1 MCLTEKNP
9 SPPPPGFSHFLLPAA
24 KSQEEELPWAPQGV
38 SMDAQ
43 KTQEAGVGV
52 KSRSI
57 SFSPFKI
64 GFIFNYVYL
73 CGYAH
78 VRCPQMLEEG
88 GRPLEL
94 NAGNPAQAP
103 KSSPYS

>member
-1 MCLTEKNP
+1 MGREARLEMNETSGCASQKKNP

-57 SFSPFKI
+57 SFSPCKI

-78 VRCPQMLEEG
+78 VSVGAHRCWKRVSDPW
-88 GRPLEL
+88 
-94 NAGNPAQAP
+94 
-103 KSSPYS
+103 S